1 MQLGCKERGDLVLGV
16 VYSLVLGAVAD
27 GDRVFEAPEK
37 AERPSPPAM
46 WIRGRLNRR
55 FVYEVLPRTLDLA

>member
-1 MQLGCKERGDLVLGV
+1 VQLGCKERGDLVLGV

-55 FVYEVLPRTLDLA
+55 FVYESI